1 MHETLLSCLL
11 FLLTE
16 CPSLFS
22 HSMITPERV
31 YRIMNNLKK
40 KMKSRD
46 IREERIAGFY
56 FTF

>member
-1 MHETLLSCLL
+1 
-11 FLLTE
+11 
-16 CPSLFS
+16 
-22 HSMITPERV
+22 MITPERE

-40 KMKSRD
+40 KMEPRD